1 MIYQQELT
9 EHSNASMRCGAELTG
24 STTEQESDSI
34 GNHTIVSGISEGRR
48 IEAMMNAMEY
58 ESFVDV
64 VKAFSDEQK
73 QIAIRN
79 MPDQMLWDELYFRYE
94 ESKRSLNSVKDAL
107 SNSPQDTTH
116 P

>member
-1 MIYQQELT
+1 
-9 EHSNASMRCGAELTG
+9 
-24 STTEQESDSI
+24 
-34 GNHTIVSGISEGRR
+34 
-48 IEAMMNAMEY
+48 MMNAMEY
-58 ESFVDV
+58 EAFVDV

-79 MPDQMLWDELYFRYE
+79 MPDQMLWDELYIRFE
-94 ESKRSLNSVKDAL
+94 QNKTSLKNVKDAL

>member
-1 MIYQQELT
+1 
-9 EHSNASMRCGAELTG
+9 
-24 STTEQESDSI
+24 
-34 GNHTIVSGISEGRR
+34 
-48 IEAMMNAMEY
+48 MMNAMEY
-58 ESFVDV
+58 EAFVDV

-79 MPDQMLWDELYFRYE
+79 MPDQMLWDELYIRFE
-94 ESKRSLNSVKDAL
+94 ENKTSLKSVKDAL

>member
-1 MIYQQELT
+1 
-9 EHSNASMRCGAELTG
+9 
-24 STTEQESDSI
+24 
-34 GNHTIVSGISEGRR
+34 
-48 IEAMMNAMEY
+48 MMNAMEY

>member
-1 MIYQQELT
+1 MELD
-9 EHSNASMRCGAELTG
+9 NASMKCGAELTG
-24 STTEQESDSI
+24 STTEQGFDSTAS
-34 GNHTIVSGISEGRR
+34 HTIASGIYIGRR
-48 IEAMMNAMEY
+48 KARMMNAMEY
-58 ESFVDV
+58 EAFVDV

-79 MPDQMLWDELYFRYE
+79 MPDQMLWDELYIRFE
-94 ESKRSLNSVKDAL
+94 ENKASLKSVKDAL